1 MNERVVEILVLIMSE
16 IRRSNFG
23 SAKLE
28 LLSKDLRKKGYT
40 ESEIS
45 SAFSWLLNRIRS
57 DSEELVQNQGPTLE
71 NSFRVLHEIEKSVI
85 SPEAYGYILQL
96 KELNIISETDIELIL
111 ERALMMGTSR
121 VDPADIKLIVASMLW
136 SADNFGSGG
145 YFLFDDQPGIH

>member
-16 IRRSNFG
+16 IRRSNFA

-57 DSEELVQNQGPTLE
+57 DSEELVQNQGATLK

-96 KELNIISETDIELIL
+96 KELNIISETDVELIL
-111 ERALMMGTSR
+111 ERALMMGTNR
-121 VDPADIKLIVASMLW
+121 VEAADIKMIVASMLW
-136 SADNFGSGG
+136 NTEYFGSGG